1 MLYGAC
7 IFIGQL
13 ECDRLPHFC
22 TSIMSEDR
30 LSAWTDAQD
39 NALSIFSIKSI
50 ALGF

>member
-1 MLYGAC
+1 M
-7 IFIGQL
+7 FIGQL
-13 ECDRLPHFC
+13 ECDCLPHFC

-39 NALSIFSIKSI
+39 HAVSIFSIRPI